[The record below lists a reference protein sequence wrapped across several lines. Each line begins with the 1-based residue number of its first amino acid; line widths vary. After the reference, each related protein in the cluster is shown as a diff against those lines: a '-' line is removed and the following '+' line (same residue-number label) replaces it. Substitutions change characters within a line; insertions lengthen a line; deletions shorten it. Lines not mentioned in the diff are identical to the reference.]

1 MQKKWVVLPPA
12 PQEFLEQFP
21 AIHSVGASLLYHR
34 GLTTQEMIDKFLSPD
49 YSRDLHDPFLFKD
62 MRRAVERIIA
72 AIKQKEKIV
81 VHGDYDADGV
91 TASTILVSCLNRL
104 GAVTDVFLPH
114 REIDGYGLN
123 MDTVRLLASDSA
135 KLIITC
141 DCGVSNTEEVSLAQS
156 LGVDVII
163 TDHHSI
169 PAKLPPAYAIV
180 HPKIET
186 ETYPDKT
193 LSGGGVAFKLMQ
205 GLMRAATEALGITVA
220 NTESYEKWM
229 LDLVAISSVADMV
242 PLLGESRLLTKYGL
256 MVLNKT
262 RRLGL
267 ITMLTRLNAQ
277 GRFKEF
283 GVQQIGFQIAPR
295 INAAGRMKHANTAY
309 QLLMAETQA
318 EADALMDEL
327 EKSNVERQKT
337 STRMFEEA
345 VELIEKNQL
354 ARKMVIV
361 VYKDGWAPGLVGLI
375 ASKIKDRY
383 EKPTFVMTQ
392 NHGETMGSGRGIDA
406 WNMIAAIQK
415 MPELFGKFGGH
426 PQACGLTL
434 ASPDLLESFALRINE
449 RAEEELKG
457 VDVSPVLSIDAEI
470 SLHQVDWEFYDFMRQ
485 FEPFGQRNSSPLFLI
500 RKVTIQDVRALG
512 KDGQHLKLKVHD
524 GAGTTRGVIGFCF
537 GDEEKKGVNWCTALK
552 LGDILDIVVEVEVNE
567 WNGNRELQLVL
578 KDVRF
583 TK

>member
-21 AIHSVGASLLYHR
+21 SIHSVGASLLYHR
-34 GLTTQEMIDKFLSPD
+34 GLKTQETIDKFLSPD
-49 YSRDLHDPFLFKD
+49 YSRDMHDPFLFKD
-62 MRRAVERIIA
+62 MRRAVTRIIT

-141 DCGVSNTEEVSLAQS
+141 DCGVSNTEEVALAQS

-180 HPKIET
+180 HPKIEN

-205 GLMRAATEALGITVA
+205 GLMRMAPEALGITIE
-220 NTESYEKWM
+220 NIESYEKWM

-256 MVLNKT
+256 TVLNKT

-267 ITMLTRLNAQ
+267 KTMLTRLNAQ

-318 EADALMDEL
+318 EAEALMDEL
-327 EKSNVERQKT
+327 EKSNTDRQKT
-337 STRMFEEA
+337 SARMFEEA

-375 ASKIKDRY
+375 ASRIKDQY

-392 NHGETMGSGRGIDA
+392 NHGEIMGSGRGIDA

-457 VDVSPVLSIDAEI
+457 VDVSPVLSIDAEL
-470 SLHQVDWEFYDFMRQ
+470 SLRQVDWEFYDFTRQ
-485 FEPFGQRNSSPLFLI
+485 FEPFGQHNSSPLFLI

-567 WNGNRELQLVL
+567 WNGNRELQLIL

-583 TK
+583 TH